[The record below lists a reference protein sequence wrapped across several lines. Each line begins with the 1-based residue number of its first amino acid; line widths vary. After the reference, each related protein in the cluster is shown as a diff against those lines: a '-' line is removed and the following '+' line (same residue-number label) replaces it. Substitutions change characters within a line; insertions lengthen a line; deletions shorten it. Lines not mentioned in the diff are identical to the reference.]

1 MITDSLV
8 AFVPIGGNLSL
19 VGGAAAAIP
28 STSTIDLLGQG
39 VGTAPQNIIGTGRTV
54 FGTDLGVGGKRPELN
69 VTIGTAL
76 AAAAG
81 TTLKVALQAAQD
93 TGLAGGFQPGTWIDI
108 DSEDGI
114 GLANVANPLSTGI
127 AGVAGAVIFRSPWIP
142 TFPPGFMPR
151 YLRLL
156 FTPQTVSAGV
166 TTSPGGN
173 FTAGTIASALVTMV
187 RDDWAA
193 KFANK
198 NFSVA

>member
-1 MITDSLV
+1 MITDALV

-19 VGGAAAAIP
+19 VGGVAAAIP
-28 STSTIDLLGQG
+28 SNVIDLLGQG
-39 VGTAPQNIIGTGRTV
+39 VGTAPQNIIGTGRTT

-76 AAAAG
+76 AGAAG

-93 TGLAGGFQPGTWIDI
+93 TLVTFQPGPWIDI

-114 GLANVANPLSTGI
+114 GLANVANPNSTGQ
-127 AGVAGAVIFRSPWIP
+127 AGVAGAVVFRSPWIP

-156 FTPQTVSAGV
+156 FTPQTVAGAV

-193 KFANK
+193 KYANK
-198 NFSVA
+198 NYSVA